1 MRLTSLPLC
10 LLLTLLAGMT
20 VTTLVSAPSQVIS
33 TTPDFTM
40 SANPDTLSIPASAS
54 GTSTITLVSIDG
66 FTGSVSLSAP
76 SPLCPSPYC
85 TTTWEISPSNVV
97 VAPNSTATATLTIF
111 AGGEGAAGNITVYG
125 NSGGLSHSVSV
136 AFKVVSSGG
145 TPDFTMSANPNML
158 TIVQGSAGKS
168 LMILTSINGFQGNV
182 SLTPPVSCLAIGCP
196 TYSVSPM
203 RVFLSLGQNATASF
217 TIQTY
222 PQTPL
227 ATYNVA
233 VTGTSGSLSHNAP
246 VTFTVVSSS
255 PSDFTISANPTN
267 QTVRAGSTAKSQI
280 VLSSVNGFGGTI
292 SLTTSAPPLCVS
304 CPGWTINPSSVTLSP
319 GGTAA
324 STLTFYTYAG
334 SPGST
339 WVVSVTGTSGSLS
352 HSASVTFTIVP
363 SGSTSDFAMT
373 ANPNS
378 LAIPAGSSGTSS
390 IVVTSL
396 NGFNGTVNLYT
407 SPSPLCPSP
416 QCSHWTINP
425 TSVDLTPNSTAKAP
439 LTIYAG
445 TLAQSGNF
453 TVYGTSGNLSHSVV
467 LSFKV
472 SQPPDFTLTVSPSSS
487 SVSRGGSTTF
497 TVTINGTNGFNET
510 VSLSA
515 SVSPLLRHGP
525 TTSLPSTVG
534 PYSRSTLAVS
544 TSRST
549 PLGSYAITITATSSS
564 IAHTYTVT
572 LTVTR

>member
-1 MRLTSLPLC
+1 MA
-10 LLLTLLAGMT
+10 TL
-20 VTTLVSAPSQVIS
+20 S
-33 TTPDFTM
+33 PDFTM
-40 SANPDTLSIPASAS
+40 SANPDSLTIPAGAS
-54 GTSTITLVSIDG
+54 GASTITLTSVNG
-66 FTGSVSLSAP
+66 FNGSVSLYAP

-85 TTTWEISPSNVV
+85 TTWEISPSSVSL
-97 VAPNSTATATLTIF
+97 APNSTATATLTIN
-111 AGGEGAAGNITVYG
+111 AGGPGSAGNITAYG
-125 NSGGLSHSVSV
+125 NSGGLSHSVNV

-158 TIVQGSAGKS
+158 TIVQGSSGKS
-168 LMILTSINGFQGNV
+168 LIILTSINGFQGNV

-196 TYSVSPM
+196 TYSVNPM
-203 RVFLSLGQNATASF
+203 SVSLRSSQNATAGF

-227 ATYNVA
+227 ASYNVA

-255 PSDFTISANPTN
+255 PPDFTISANPTN
-267 QTVRAGSTAKSQI
+267 QTVPAGSTAKSQI
-280 VLSSVNGFGGTI
+280 ILSSTNGFSGTI
-292 SLTTSAPPLCVS
+292 SLTTSPPPLCVS
-304 CPGWTINPSSVTLSP
+304 CPGWSINPSSVTLSA
-319 GGTAA
+319 GGTAT

-334 SPGST
+334 SPAST

-352 HSASVTFTIVP
+352 HSVSVTFTIVP

-378 LAIPAGSSGTSS
+378 LTIPAGSSGTSS

-416 QCSHWTINP
+416 QCSYWTISP
-425 TSVDLTPNSTAKAP
+425 TRLDLAPNSTAKAT
-439 LTIYAG
+439 LTIFAG
-445 TLAQSGNF
+445 TFVGSGNV
-453 TVYGTSGNLSHSVV
+453 TVYGTSSKLSHSVV
-467 LSFKV
+467 VSFKV

-487 SVSRGGSTTF
+487 SVSRGGSTTS
-497 TVTINGTNGFNET
+497 TVSIQGTDGFNET
-510 VSLSA
+510 VNLYA

-525 TTSLPSTVG
+525 ITSLPSTVG
-534 PYSRSTLAVS
+534 PYSKSTLTVS

-549 PLGSYAITITATSSS
+549 PLGSYTITVTATSTTMTR
-564 IAHTYTVT
+564 TYTITV
-572 LTVTR
+572 TVTR

>member
-1 MRLTSLPLC
+1 MRLASLPLC

-40 SANPDTLSIPASAS
+40 SANPDTLSIPAGAS

-66 FTGSVSLSAP
+66 FNGSVSLSAP
-76 SPLCPSPYC
+76 SPLCPSPQC
-85 TTTWEISPSNVV
+85 TTWEISPSNVV
-97 VAPNSTATATLTIF
+97 VGPNSTATATLTIF

-125 NSGGLSHSVSV
+125 NSGSLAHSVSV
-136 AFKVVSSGG
+136 AFKIVSSGR

-158 TIVQGSAGKS
+158 TIVQGSTGKS
-168 LMILTSINGFQGNV
+168 LIILTSINGFQGNV

-255 PSDFTISANPTN
+255 PPDFTISANPTN
-267 QTVRAGSTAKSQI
+267 QTV
-280 VLSSVNGFGGTI
+280 
-292 SLTTSAPPLCVS
+292 
-304 CPGWTINPSSVTLSP
+304 
-319 GGTAA
+319 
-324 STLTFYTYAG
+324 
-334 SPGST
+334 
-339 WVVSVTGTSGSLS
+339 
-352 HSASVTFTIVP
+352 P
-363 SGSTSDFAMT
+363 SGSTSDFSMT

-378 LAIPAGSSGTSS
+378 LIIPAGSSGTST
-390 IVVTSL
+390 IVVASL

-407 SPSPLCPSP
+407 SPSPLCPSL
-416 QCSHWTINP
+416 QCSYWTISP
-425 TSVDLTPNSTAKAP
+425 TRVDLTPNSTAKAT

-445 TLAQSGNF
+445 TFGGLGNV

-467 LSFKV
+467 VSFKV
-472 SQPPDFTLTVSPSSS
+472 SQPPDFILTVSPSSG

-497 TVTINGTNGFNET
+497 AVTIQGTDGFNET

-515 SVSPLLRHGP
+515 SVSPLLRHCP
-525 TTSLPSTVG
+525 TTSLPSRVG
-534 PYSRSTLAVS
+534 PYSKSTLTVS

-549 PLGSYAITITATSSS
+549 PLGSYTITVTATSTT
-564 IAHTYTVT
+564 IMHTYTVT
-572 LTVTR
+572 VTVTR